1 MVRYMSQYESVDG
14 VLMEGWIPCLL
25 IFMTDDN
32 NGKGGGESLVEWRYF
47 GLFEAM
53 SLRSTQ

>member
-1 MVRYMSQYESVDG
+1 MSQYESVDG